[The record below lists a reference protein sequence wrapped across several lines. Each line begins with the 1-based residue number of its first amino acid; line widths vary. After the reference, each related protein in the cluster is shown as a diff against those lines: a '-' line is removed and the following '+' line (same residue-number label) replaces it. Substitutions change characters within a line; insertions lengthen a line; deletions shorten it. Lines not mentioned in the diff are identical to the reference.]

1 MYVSYWL
8 KKLKKGTRRQHLC
21 IKKDQIQISFIDLFK
36 IECLLSQRRQSIKL
50 SRAQPTQINLAS
62 RRDHYQCDSNTLDWR
77 TNNFEVEYNFLV
89 DSNRKSMYLCYFYCI
104 GNRYSVFYVNYI
116 ISQLTVRKKKISHI
130 FCCVSSDNESHSSR
144 QPKTTEIWWEVR
156 RIKFAFSW
164 CAKINNSYRFRKP
177 WSKLK
182 ILPTYQK
189 ILDNE
194 NSLAQFFRDMV
205 GEE

>member
-1 MYVSYWL
+1 MLTFSAKAKYQTVSRSAYSNQSSVEKTIINAIVTLWIEAPTIL
-8 KKLKKGTRRQHLC
+8 KL
-21 IKKDQIQISFIDLFK
+21 
-36 IECLLSQRRQSIKL
+36 
-50 SRAQPTQINLAS
+50 
-62 RRDHYQCDSNTLDWR
+62 NTI
-77 TNNFEVEYNFLV
+77 FFLIV
-89 DSNRKSMYLCYFYCI
+89 TEISMYLRYFYCCI
-104 GNRYSVFYVNYI
+104 GNRYSVFYENYI